1 MSYYFVIDFEHPE
14 VAYSKLLETA
24 TSIPANPKR
33 PLFILMALVN
43 QYDEQRLPRIVFTQF
58 SVQNLESIQ
67 EIMENPS
74 HAWNIYESNKNVGSD
89 LPSVLYSKEG
99 DPSEKEAYPDTWD
112 LTHLGLYN
120 SDRDVEM
127 KRKFE
132 DTIFEE
138 FVKNIPPFTSCQHAK
153 HGFLNAKFTQKFLDG
168 SFEEEFKNP
177 KDIGCYSFWK
187 QAIDPNFEIR
197 HSFCWSLLEKYQFPY
212 EGHSQEEYV
221 TSYDILNI
229 PCAIYALQK
238 SGVCPERLIEKL
250 WDEKIEYGK
259 IIKTH
264 ALRALLNEYHIQ
276 LALRKISFRTSK
288 KSKLLKTTATTD
300 RYPARPPQF
309 PKWNS
314 VKLAM
319 FQGHVMIDEDIEI
332 QIPRVEKGKIVNNDP
347 HDKKVP
353 FIQLLQWAFDKKILE
368 SYNAYEYSIN
378 RNQDAMLQF
387 DNEKAIQR
395 LKDTDPEKCFDRW
408 CDNEFKT
415 GKDKTPGHIYFA
427 DFECTTDQKYH
438 IPFLISF
445 KKSDHKEIKHFWG
458 THCGEDFLK
467 ALLAKHWKEICDRK
481 MFRKTVA
488 RIYFHNLGYDFTFLW
503 PYLKDI
509 KLIQKGQTLYSAEG
523 IYKYR
528 GKRIKLE
535 FWNTYTLIPLSLRKA
550 AQTFLDKETLKT
562 IKKEA
567 FPYEFYT
574 YETFKKYGDWCSL
587 EDFRA
592 GFTSKQQDLLEQ
604 FDVNLKNLNEKVY
617 DSDRKMIN
625 LKEYAIFYCDQDVNV
640 LNEVFNA
647 YEKLLEE
654 APFNENIY
662 CYRTIS
668 SLAFSWFLKHCVLT
682 EVEEIDKKGNPI
694 TQEVLLHNFY
704 QYSKVLRYIIE
715 KSVRGGRV
723 MCRDNTKFHY
733 IANPE
738 DPKSMVVDFDARSLY
753 PSAISRLWITEGKP
767 TYIKGDFNQAD
778 FKLEFTR
785 PEATDEEQ
793 LKYQDGVVH
802 LTYLDCKKELH
813 FPMLCIKNSKTKLN
827 EYKNFHG
834 EVDTWVN
841 AIDLYN
847 LIDFQDAEFKFD
859 FAVVWPGKR
868 YYECREEIQKVYDFR
883 VKDHPAK
890 SDPMNT
896 IAKLMMNSMYGKSTL
911 KRRDYEEQIVDVYK
925 WRKNGDE
932 INEKWE
938 RVDNWRNTFNNLAY
952 CIKEIAELDFD
963 QPYMRLL
970 GRENNKKVKIKIYKR
985 DIGFNFGLFGSD
997 VLAMARRIIGRVMAL
1012 AEEIEV
1018 EMNLGPQLFYTDTD
1032 SMHITIHLME
1042 KLAEKYEERYHLP
1055 LVGAE
1060 MCQFHDDFDVP
1071 NAVGA
1076 VESVFIMKK
1085 VYIDKLFL
1093 KNGSFAYHK
1102 RGKGFP
1108 AEALS
1113 LENYVDIYNGK
1124 PFTIELTDYGVLFEH
1139 FKNGNIG
1146 TRTTFKRTIMTEE
1159 CREQI
1164 KRDADLLKDFEK
1176 ALQQEELTEFDE
1188 SGEKRTREMGTQTED
1203 IPMTPP
1209 NTPEPEERPAK
1220 LHRCDA
1226 HL

>member
-1 MSYYFVIDFEHPE
+1 MSYYFVIDPNHPE
-14 VAYSKLLETA
+14 LAYSELLETA
-24 TSIPANPKR
+24 RTIPANPKR

-58 SVQNLESIQ
+58 SVKNLESIQ

-74 HAWNIYESNKNVGSD
+74 HAWNIYESNIDVGSD
-89 LPSVLYSKEG
+89 LPSVLYSREG
-99 DPSEKEAYPDTWD
+99 DPSEKQAYPDSWD

-120 SDRDVEM
+120 SDRDEIM
-127 KRKFE
+127 KRRFE
-132 DTIFEE
+132 GTIFEE
-138 FVKNIPPFTSCQHAK
+138 FVKNIPPFTSSQHAK
-153 HGFLNAKFTQKFLDG
+153 HGFLNAKFSQKFIDG
-168 SFEEEFKNP
+168 ILTESLMKEP
-177 KDIGCYSFWK
+177 KDVGCYRFWA
-187 QAIDPNFEIR
+187 QAIDPAFEAR
-197 HSFCWSLLEKYQFPY
+197 HEFCWSLLKKFQFPY
-212 EGHSQEEYV
+212 EGHNQEEYA
-221 TSYDILNI
+221 TSEEILSV
-229 PCAIYALQK
+229 PCAIFALQK
-238 SGVCPERLIEKL
+238 SGVCPQELIDKL

-259 IIKTH
+259 VIKTH
-264 ALRALLNEYHIQ
+264 SLRVLLNDHHIQ
-276 LALRKISFRTSK
+276 LALRKISFRASK
-288 KSKLLKTTATTD
+288 HSNVLKTTATTNC
-300 RYPARPPQF
+300 YPTRIPHF
-309 PKWNS
+309 PKWTT

-319 FQGHVMIDEDIEI
+319 FQGHIMVDEDIEI
-332 QIPRVEKGKIVNNDP
+332 QIPKMKNGKPTNEDRSE
-347 HDKKVP
+347 KVP
-353 FIQLLQWAFDKKILE
+353 FIQLLQWAFDKKVLE
-368 SYNAYEYSIN
+368 PYNAYEYSID
-378 RNQDAMLQF
+378 RNQDAMIQF
-387 DNEKAIQR
+387 DNEKAIER
-395 LKDTDPEKCFDRW
+395 LKESDPEKCFDAW
-408 CDNEFKT
+408 CTNEFKT
-415 GKDKTPGHIYFA
+415 GKSKKPKYIYFA

-438 IPFLISF
+438 IPYLISF
-445 KKSDHKEIKHFWG
+445 KREDQKEIEHFWG

-467 ALLAKHWKEICDRK
+467 CLLHTYWRRICKRK
-481 MFRKTVA
+481 MFRTPIA

-509 KLIQKGQTLYSAEG
+509 KLIQKGQTLYSAVG
-523 IYKYR
+523 TYKYR
-528 GKRIKLE
+528 GQSIRLE

-550 AQTFLDKETLKT
+550 AQTFLDQETLKT

-574 YETFKKYGDWCSL
+574 YETFKKYGDWCPL

-592 GFTSKQQDLLEQ
+592 GFTSNQQDLLKQ
-604 FDVNLKNLNEKVY
+604 FDDNLQNLNEKIY
-617 DSDRKMIN
+617 NSNEKTIN
-625 LKEYAIFYCDQDVNV
+625 LKEYAIFYCDQDVRV
-640 LNEVFNA
+640 LNCVFEA
-647 YEKLLEE
+647 YHDLLKKE
-654 APFNENIY
+654 PFNENIY
-662 CYRTIS
+662 KYRTIS

-682 EVEEIDKKGNPI
+682 ENEETDSKGNPVI
-694 TQEVLLHNFY
+694 KEVLLHNFY
-704 QYSKVLRYIIE
+704 QYSKVLRYVIE

-733 IANPE
+733 VANPS
-738 DPKSMVVDFDARSLY
+738 DPKSMLVDFDARSLY

-767 TYIKGDFNQAD
+767 TYIKGNFTQED
-778 FKLEFTR
+778 FKLDFTR
-785 PEATDEEQ
+785 PEASEEEQ

-827 EYKNFHG
+827 EYKNFHD

-847 LIDFQDAEFKFD
+847 LVDFQNAEFKYD

-883 VKDHPAK
+883 VKDHPLK

-911 KRRDYEEQIVDVYK
+911 KRRDYEEEIIDVYK
-925 WRKNGDE
+925 WRKVGDE
-932 INEKWE
+932 TNQKWE
-938 RVDNWRNTFNNLAY
+938 KVDNWRNFFNNMAY
-952 CIKEIAELDFD
+952 CIKEIAELDYD

-970 GRENNKKVKIKIYKR
+970 GRENNKKVKVKTYKR
-985 DIGFNFGLFGSD
+985 DTGSNFGLFGSD

-1012 AEEIEV
+1012 AEEIEA
-1018 EMNLGPQLFYTDTD
+1018 EMNMGPQLFYTDTD
-1032 SMHITIHLME
+1032 SMHITIRLME
-1042 KLAEKYEERYHLP
+1042 ALAEKYKERYFLP
-1055 LVGAE
+1055 LVGDE

-1071 NAVGA
+1071 NAIGA

-1108 AEALS
+1108 AEALT
-1113 LENYVDIYNGK
+1113 LENYLDIYNGK

-1176 ALQQEELTEFDE
+1176 VLQQIELTEFDE
-1188 SGEKRTREMGTQTED
+1188 VGEKRTRDAETQTED
-1203 IPMTPP
+1203 LPMTPP
-1209 NTPEPEERPAK
+1209 STPEERPPK